1 VLDLTVREAATAM
14 RATVSGPLPDSPAL
28 SAPMPGVSIDTRTL
42 QPGEAFC
49 AIRGD
54 RFDGH
59 EFAGM
64 ALRAGASVLV
74 VDHPVAAPIE
84 VPQLVVQDTT
94 SAIQQLARF
103 VRRKWGKEL
112 LAITGSMGK
121 TTTREFTAALLQARY
136 SVLQSQGNFNNHL
149 GLPLTLLNLRGDH
162 EMAVVELGMNHAG
175 EIDFLGSIC
184 LPTAVLL
191 TNVAPV
197 HLEFFKSVDAIAQ
210 AKGEILNHLP
220 AAGRLFFNGDDERLA
235 QLARRHGGETH
246 SFGFEATNDYRISE
260 WRIDGLDSMA
270 LSIAGPDL
278 FLHSRLRCVGK
289 HFLYNL
295 IGAAAVAHSFGLGK
309 EELEGSIP
317 RLEALRGR
325 GQIRPVGNLFVWDD
339 SYNSNPAAV
348 TSLLQTL
355 QSIRGVKRI
364 VLVLGSMLELGP
376 DSARYHYELGA
387 KIPTGVSKLVT
398 VGSLAE
404 EIGRGAVEKGFPVA
418 AHRHCTTAEE
428 AAAAIGHIIDD
439 GDLVVVKGSRG
450 VGLDRVVLS
459 LQGDPA

>member
-28 SAPMPGVSIDTRTL
+28 AGSMPGISIDTRTIR
-42 QPGEAFC
+42 PGEAFC

-59 EFAGM
+59 DFAGK
-64 ALRAGASVLV
+64 AFRAGASILV
-74 VDHPVAAPIE
+74 VDHPVPAPPE
-84 VPQLVVQDTT
+84 VPQLIVQDTT

-103 VRRKWGKEL
+103 ARRKWGKEL
-112 LAITGSMGK
+112 VAITGSMGK

-136 SVLQSQGNFNNHL
+136 SVLQSQGNLNNHL
-149 GLPLTLLNLRGDH
+149 GLPLTLLNLRNDH

-197 HLEFFKSVDAIAQ
+197 HLEFFESVEAIAQ

-220 AAGRLFFNGDDERLA
+220 ASGRLFFNGDDERLS
-235 QLARRHGGETH
+235 QLARRHVGQTH
-246 SFGFEATNDYRISE
+246 SFGFEATNDYRIGE
-260 WRIDGLDSMA
+260 WSIDDLDSMP

-278 FLHSRLRCVGK
+278 ILRSRLQCVGK

-295 IGAAAVAHSFGLGK
+295 IGAVAVAHSFGLGK
-309 EELEGSIP
+309 EELAVSIP
-317 RLEALRGR
+317 RLKALRGR
-325 GQIRPVGNLFVWDD
+325 GQIQAAGKLFVWDD

-348 TSLLQTL
+348 ATLLQTL

-364 VLVLGSMLELGP
+364 VLVLGTMLELGP
-376 DSARYHYELGA
+376 ESARYHYELGA
-387 KIPTGVSKLVT
+387 KIPVGVSKLVT

-404 EIGRGAVEKGFPVA
+404 EIGRGAVEGGFPTA

-428 AAAAIGHIIDD
+428 AATVIGHIVDD

-450 VGLDRVVLS
+450 VGLDRVVAS